1 MINTPNHFT
10 KINNLNPAK
19 PIDLVHSLCAGIILL
34 LSCCS
39 SASYAAKPHPA
50 AKPTVN
56 DIEHIV
62 VIYAENRSFDNLYG
76 LFPGANGIK
85 QATKEQ
91 YTQIDHDGKPFK
103 ELPPIWAS
111 EIDKP
116 PLFEHLPNKP
126 FQIDRPSMSLPLSAR
141 TRDLVH
147 MYYQNIEQI
156 NGGKNNKFAAISDA
170 GGLVMGYYDG
180 SKLPLWQWAQDYVL
194 ADNFFMGAFGG
205 SFLNHQW
212 LVCACTPR
220 VPEAPEEERVP
231 LDEHGLLKSKP
242 DSPPSAMYGAPKFEG
257 GGLPFTSDGYVVAP
271 KQPPYQ
277 PSKIAPPKGGD
288 PRFADPDKQPLP
300 PQTTKTIGDTLSA
313 KNVSWVWYAGAWKQA
328 LADGGQAPEV
338 KRSVIYS
345 DKPGTINFQP
355 HHQPF
360 NYYARFAPGTP
371 DRDQH
376 LQDGDDFLLAID
388 KGTLPQVAFYKPT
401 GQLNEHPGY
410 TDVLSGDQHL
420 DEILN
425 KIKKSPV
432 WKKTVVIITYDENG
446 GFWDHVAPP
455 KGDRW
460 GPGTRIPAIIIS
472 PFAKRHYVD
481 HTSYDT
487 TSIIKFIT
495 RRFGLEPLPGVR
507 ANAGDLM
514 GAFDL
519 QLEDNTLATDSKAS
533 KTVEIAPT
541 VKSAKDKKPQDKL
554 GH

>member
-1 MINTPNHFT
+1 MNIIPKHFT
-10 KINNLNPAK
+10 RIKNPDCAK
-19 PIDLVHSLCAGIILL
+19 PNGFFHSYYAVVTVLLV
-34 LSCCS
+34 CCNS
-39 SASYAAKPHPA
+39 VGFAAKTPPT
-50 AKPTVN
+50 AKPTLS
-56 DIEHIV
+56 DIEHIIV
-62 VIYAENRSFDNLYG
+62 FYAENRSFDNLYG
-76 LFPGANGIK
+76 LFPGANGVK

-91 YTQIDHDGKPFK
+91 YTQVDHDGKPFK

-111 EIDKP
+111 QLDKP
-116 PLFEHLPNKP
+116 PLAERLPNKP
-126 FQIDRPSMSLPLSAR
+126 FQIDKPSLNLPLSAR

-147 MYYQNIEQI
+147 SYYQNIEQI

-212 LVCACTPR
+212 LICACTPQI
-220 VPEAPEEERVP
+220 PEAPEEERVT
-231 LDEHGLLKSKP
+231 LDEYGLLKRRY

-257 GGLPFTSDGYVVAP
+257 SGLPFTPDGYLVGP

-277 PSKIAPPKGGD
+277 PSKIVPPKDGD

-300 PQTTKTIGDTLSA
+300 PQTTKTIGDTLTA
-313 KNVSWVWYAGAWKQA
+313 KNISWVWYAGGWKQA
-328 LADGGQAPEV
+328 LADGGQAPDM

-345 DKPGTINFQP
+345 DKAGTINFQP

-371 DRDQH
+371 DREQH
-376 LQDGDDFLLAID
+376 LQDADDFLLAID
-388 KGTLPQVAFYKPT
+388 NGTLPQVAFYKPT
-401 GQLNEHPGY
+401 GQFNEHPGY

-420 DEILN
+420 VEILN
-425 KIKKSPV
+425 KIKESPA
-432 WKKTVVIITYDENG
+432 WEKTVVIITYDENG

-460 GPGTRIPAIIIS
+460 GPGTRIPTIIIS
-472 PFAKRHYVD
+472 PFAKRHFVD

-495 RRFGLEPLPGVR
+495 RRFELEPLPGVR
-507 ANAGDLM
+507 AKAGDLV
-514 GAFDL
+514 GAFDFQSESDVL
-519 QLEDNTLATDSKAS
+519 QAESKVTKPVDTLPVT
-533 KTVEIAPT
+533 
-541 VKSAKDKKPQDKL
+541 KSAKVKKSHRKSK
-554 GH
+554 H